1 MQAYLVDSMEFA
13 QQTLVCAQHAE
24 DDYSLVVISFAHVFA
39 AAVPPLPETLLQY
52 ERQRRHHHHHHHR
65 AVSSVWRRLD
75 YADAIAQF
83 VLLKIPE
90 NNGVITQRMAVCT
103 PTWRLS
109 TLHTDE
115 PQADNADAL
124 ESTIYYIQYVEFA
137 DGSKH
142 NSLLHRFTLY
152 HAGSRS
158 VRPRL
163 HLEARLYGCVPL
175 PNGIHASTSTSL
187 SFAGRC
193 VIAASASRSGDFPHF
208 KFSVRKAEERQ
219 RAALSSALASHC
231 VPIEL
236 EGVEKGYSFEVEPYS
251 GAVLYTL
258 AREETVVIR
267 YYD

>member
-1 MQAYLVDSMEFA
+1 MEFA

-39 AAVPPLPETLLQY
+39 AAVPPLPLTQLQY
-52 ERQRRHHHHHHHR
+52 ERQRRHHHR
-65 AVSSVWRRLD
+65 AVSSTWRRLD

-83 VLLKIPE
+83 VLLKIPD

-115 PQADNADAL
+115 PQTDDTL

-163 HLEARLYGCVPL
+163 QLEARLYGCVPL

-193 VIAASASRSGDFPHF
+193 VIAASASRSGEFPHF
-208 KFSVRKAEERQ
+208 KFSVKKAEERQ
-219 RAALSSALASHC
+219 RTASSSALAPHC